1 MHLPI
6 SSSKSCPSDSIILRS
21 RRRFHGRSLVT
32 NPLRP
37 SNFVVP
43 FPPALARCQAVA
55 AAPSMSR
62 RDASHRFCPPRG
74 YPRFTGRC
82 FLGTMR
88 PSDSLHRV
96 GPASRYACAV
106 PTLAALRTVS
116 GHRSVRCRHE
126 HRFRH
131 RQSDTRSRTAKGRC
145 RASLGKPCDVP
156 AKPPR
161 TTARLAQILD
171 IPFPSTVI
179 QPTSPWVHF
188 RCVPRFGSDF
198 LSILR
203 YARDTVVVASWF
215 PLAGGPQ
222 RTCTASSHGMRGTIG
237 RVSRPDAKKSR
248 CPHAAGLLTRPTSW
262 VPQGFIRL
270 ECEFRRRIR
279 VPHL

>member
-1 MHLPI
+1 MPVPGNGIPVSGQANRWCGVASRERHMAYRGRPGFRI
-6 SSSKSCPSDSIILRS
+6 AAFPCGF
-21 RRRFHGRSLVT
+21 RRR
-32 NPLRP
+32 
-37 SNFVVP
+37 
-43 FPPALARCQAVA
+43 Q
-55 AAPSMSR
+55 
-62 RDASHRFCPPRG
+62 
-74 YPRFTGRC
+74 
-82 FLGTMR
+82 
-88 PSDSLHRV
+88 
-96 GPASRYACAV
+96 
-106 PTLAALRTVS
+106 
-116 GHRSVRCRHE
+116 E

-131 RQSDTRSRTAKGRC
+131 RQSDTRSRTAEGRY

-203 YARDTVVVASWF
+203 YARDTVVVALWF

-237 RVSRPDAKKSR
+237 
-248 CPHAAGLLTRPTSW
+248 W
-262 VPQGFIRL
+262 VMTHHI
-270 ECEFRRRIR
+270 
-279 VPHL
+279 VPG